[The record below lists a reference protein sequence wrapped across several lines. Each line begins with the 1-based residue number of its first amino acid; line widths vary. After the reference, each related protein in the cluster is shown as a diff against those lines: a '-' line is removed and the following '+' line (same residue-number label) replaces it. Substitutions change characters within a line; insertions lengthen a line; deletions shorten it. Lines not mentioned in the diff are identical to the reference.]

1 MGQDRPVD
9 RLNVDPLNLA
19 VLSRTWLASL
29 ADARRLSPHT
39 LRAYAATIERFDD
52 FLHRHLGGTPTAA
65 ALTKLTAADFRS
77 FLAARRT
84 DGLGNASVAREVSAL
99 RTFFAWAR
107 RSHGVGCDGLAGL
120 KSPRLARRLPRPVSP
135 ADATGLIA
143 AVGDGARLPWIAAR
157 DTAVLLL
164 LYGAG
169 LRIAEALGLT
179 GAALPLGATIT
190 VTGKRNKTRIVPL
203 LPIVAEAIMA
213 YVAQAPWSPGR
224 DAPLFRGVRGGPL
237 DPGIVRAAIRAA
249 RPALGLPATATPH
262 ALRHSFATHLLA
274 GGADLRSIQDL
285 LGHASLSST
294 QIYTAVDAAQ
304 LLDVYRTAHP
314 RA

>member
-1 MGQDRPVD
+1 MTLA
-9 RLNVDPLNLA
+9 RLSV
-19 VLSRTWLASL
+19 TWLASL

-39 LRAYAATIERFDD
+39 LRAYSATIERFDD
-52 FLHRHLGGTPTAA
+52 FLHRHLGGTPTAS
-65 ALTKLTAADFRS
+65 ALTALTAVDFR
-77 FLAARRT
+77 AYVAMRRAE
-84 DGLGNASVAREVSAL
+84 GLVSTSVAREVSAL
-99 RTFFAWAR
+99 KTFFAWAR
-107 RSHGVGCDGLAGL
+107 QSQQLGCDGIAGL

-135 ADATGLIA
+135 ADARGLIA
-143 AVGDGARLPWIAAR
+143 AVGDDARTPWTAAR

-179 GAALPLGATIT
+179 GAVLPLGATIS
-190 VTGKRNKTRIVPL
+190 VTGKRNKTRVVPL
-203 LPIVAEAIMA
+203 LPVVAEAIMA
-213 YVAQAPWSPGR
+213 YVALSPWPPSR
-224 DAPLFRGVRGGPL
+224 EVPLFRGVRGGPL
-237 DPGIVRAAIRAA
+237 DPGIVRSAIRAA

-274 GGADLRSIQDL
+274 RGADLRSIQEL

-304 LLDVYRTAHP
+304 LLDVYRNAHP

>member
-1 MGQDRPVD
+1 MT
-9 RLNVDPLNLA
+9 LA
-19 VLSRTWLASL
+19 ALSALWLTSL
-29 ADARRLSPHT
+29 VDARRLSPHT
-39 LRAYAATIERFDD
+39 LRAYAATIERFDA
-52 FLHRHLGGTPTAA
+52 FLHRHLGGTPTATALA
-65 ALTKLTAADFRS
+65 ALTPADFRG
-77 FLAARRT
+77 FLALRRGE
-84 DGLGNASVAREVSAL
+84 GLANASVARDVSAL

-107 RSHGVGCDGLAGL
+107 RAQGVDCEGIAGL
-120 KSPRLARRLPRPVSP
+120 KSPRLARRLPRAVSP
-135 ADATGLIA
+135 DDATGLIA
-143 AVGDGARLPWIAAR
+143 AVGDDARTPWTAAR

-169 LRIAEALGLT
+169 LRIAEALALT
-179 GAALPLGATIT
+179 GAVLPLGATIS

-203 LPIVAEAIMA
+203 LPVVADAIMA
-213 YVAQAPWSPGR
+213 YVALTPWPPSR
-224 DAPLFRGVRGGPL
+224 DAPLFRGKRGGPL

-249 RPALGLPATATPH
+249 RPALGLPDSATPH

-274 GGADLRSIQDL
+274 RGADLRAIQDL

-304 LLDVYRTAHP
+304 LLDVYRHAHP

>member
-1 MGQDRPVD
+1 MT
-9 RLNVDPLNLA
+9 LTTFSAL
-19 VLSRTWLASL
+19 WLASL
-29 ADARRLSPHT
+29 SDARRLSPHT

-52 FLHRHLGGTPTAA
+52 FLHRHLGGTPTAS
-65 ALTKLTAADFRS
+65 ALSALSPADFRA
-77 FLAARRT
+77 FLAMRRAE
-84 DGLGNASVAREVSAL
+84 GLANSSAAREVSAL

-107 RSHGVGCDGLAGL
+107 RSQGLACDGIAGL
-120 KSPRLARRLPRPVSP
+120 KSPRLARRLPRAVSP
-135 ADATGLIA
+135 TDATGLVA
-143 AVGDGARLPWIAAR
+143 AVGDAAQAPWIAAR

-169 LRIAEALGLT
+169 LRIAEALALT
-179 GAALPLGATIT
+179 GAVLPLGTTIS

-203 LPIVAEAIMA
+203 LPVVAEAVMA
-213 YVAQAPWSPGR
+213 YVAITPWPPSR

-237 DPGIVRAAIRAA
+237 DAGIVRAAIRAA
-249 RPALGLPATATPH
+249 RPALGLPASATPH

-274 GGADLRSIQDL
+274 RGADLRSIQDL

-304 LLDVYRTAHP
+304 LLDVYRNAHP